1 MVALPPGVTT
11 PTAAPI
17 RTTAGGIRITRE
29 AIFIS

>member
-1 MVALPPGVTT
+1 MGAGLTT
-11 PTAAPI
+11 PTAVPI